1 MKINTM
7 TENEEALY
15 KASLYNEADVLFAEA
30 KENYELGFFEVAA
43 DYENRFRQI
52 LNQLIFLGWDKE
64 YMGIA

>member
-7 TENEEALY
+7 SEKEEALY

-30 KENYELGFFEVAA
+30 KENYELGFLEIAE

-52 LNQLIFLGWDKE
+52 LDQLIYLGWDKE